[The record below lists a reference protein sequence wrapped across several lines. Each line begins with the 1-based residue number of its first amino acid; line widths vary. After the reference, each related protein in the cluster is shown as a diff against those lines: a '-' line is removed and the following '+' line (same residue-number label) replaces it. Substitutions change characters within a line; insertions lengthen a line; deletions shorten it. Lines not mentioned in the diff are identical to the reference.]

1 MTIIFSR
8 IARNENLFWVFLT
21 FLFQSAAMS
30 QSRQL
35 AAIMFTDI
43 EGYTAIMQQNEQQA
57 LSLRKRHR
65 EVLQKE
71 HTQYDGR
78 IIQYYGDG
86 TLSIFQSAIQA
97 VQCGVAMQQAFCRA
111 PRVPLRIGLH
121 IGDVIF
127 DDDQVVGDGVNLA
140 SRIESL
146 GIAGCVLI
154 SDRVKEEIRNHP
166 ELKTVSVGS
175 YQFKNIERRVEVFAL
190 DHEDL
195 IIPKPYSL
203 EGKTEDKESSYDRA
217 AGKHTSKSIAVLPFV
232 NMSNDPDQEYF
243 GEGMAEEILNS
254 LVHLKD
260 LKVAGRTSSFQFK
273 GRNIDLREVGQ
284 KLGVS
289 SVLEGSVRKQ
299 GNRLRVTAQL
309 INVEDGFH
317 LWSERYD
324 REMDDI
330 FGIQDEIAL
339 FITEKLKVT
348 LLEEDYAIVTK
359 THTTNTEAYELY
371 LKGRFYLSRRGSFI
385 MAAMENFKNA
395 ISLDPG
401 FALAYAGYADA
412 LNLAAFYGFLPGKE
426 IMKDIKRAAGTAIGL
441 DGSLCEPYCALGGY
455 YTGVERNWM
464 EAKRNF
470 TKGLELNPRYAQG
483 HSWYGMLYLTWVE
496 GKFDEAGKQGQ
507 LAIKL
512 EPLSAIDHADLS
524 WTMYT
529 AGKFDEALAIA
540 QTGIELDANSFLSH
554 RLAGLSYIRL
564 NRNEE
569 AIETFKNLAK
579 ISGRHQHSITGLIWA
594 YCNDKNFEEAR
605 KLMDELRARSVTEY
619 ITPTYL
625 GIAAAWLGDMDNA
638 FDLLQKAYD
647 DLDPNMTQL
656 KYSPYGPTALRNDTR
671 FQNLLNKIGYPG

>member
-1 MTIIFSR
+1 
-8 IARNENLFWVFLT
+8 
-21 FLFQSAAMS
+21 
-30 QSRQL
+30 
-35 AAIMFTDI
+35 MFTDI
-43 EGYTAIMQQNEQQA
+43 EGYSAIMQQNEQQA
-57 LSLRKRHR
+57 LSLRQRHR

-71 HTQYDGR
+71 HGQYNGR

-86 TLSIFQSAIQA
+86 TLSIFQSAIEA
-97 VQCGVAMQQAFCRA
+97 VQCAIAMQQAFCQL

-127 DDDQVVGDGVNLA
+127 DDDQVIGDGVNLA

-146 GIAGCVLI
+146 GVAGCVLI
-154 SDRVKEEIRNHP
+154 SDRVEEEIRNHP
-166 ELKTVSVGS
+166 ELKTISVGS

-195 IIPKPYSL
+195 IMPKPYSL
-203 EGKTEDKESSYDRA
+203 KGKTEEKESSDDHTD
-217 AGKHTSKSIAVLPFV
+217 GKHASKSIAVLPFV

-243 GEGMAEEILNS
+243 GEGIAEEILNS

-273 GRNIDLREVGQ
+273 GRNIDLRKVGQ

-324 REMDDI
+324 RDMDDI
-330 FGIQDEIAL
+330 FAIQDEIAL

-348 LLEEDYAIVTK
+348 LLENDYAIVTK
-359 THTTNTEAYELY
+359 AHTKDTEAYELY
-371 LKGRFYLSRRGSFI
+371 LKGRFYLNRRGSFI
-385 MAAMENFKNA
+385 MTAMEDFKKA

-412 LNLAAFYGFLPGKE
+412 LDIAAFYGLLSGKDV
-426 IMKDIKRAAGTAIGL
+426 MKDIKRAAETAIRL
-441 DGSLCEPYCALGGY
+441 DGSLCEPYCSLGAYCSGI
-455 YTGVERNWM
+455 ERNWM
-464 EAKRNF
+464 EAKKNF
-470 TKGLELNPRYAQG
+470 TKGLELNPKYAQG

-496 GKFDEAGKQGQ
+496 GKFDEAEKQGH
-507 LAIKL
+507 LALKL
-512 EPLSAIDHADLS
+512 EPLSSIDHADLS
-524 WTMYT
+524 WTLYT
-529 AGKFDEALAIA
+529 ASKFDEALSIA
-540 QTGIELDANSFLSH
+540 QTGIELDPNSFLSH
-554 RLAGLSYIRL
+554 RLAGLSYIGL
-564 NRNEE
+564 DRNEE
-569 AIETFKNLAK
+569 AIETFDNLAK

-594 YCNDKNFEEAR
+594 YCNNKNFEEAR
-605 KLMDELRARSVTEY
+605 KLMDELKTRSETEY

-625 GIAAAWLGDMDNA
+625 GIAAAWLGDLDAA

-647 DLDPNMTQL
+647 DSDPNITQL
-656 KYSPYGPTALRNDTR
+656 KYAPYGPTALRNDPR
-671 FQNLLNKIGYPG
+671 FQNLLNKIGFPA

>member
-1 MTIIFSR
+1 
-8 IARNENLFWVFLT
+8 
-21 FLFQSAAMS
+21 MS

-71 HTQYDGR
+71 HTQYNGR

-86 TLSIFQSAIQA
+86 TLSIFQSAIEA
-97 VQCGVAMQQAFCRA
+97 VQCAVAMQQAFCQ
-111 PRVPLRIGLH
+111 PPPVPLRVGLH

-146 GIAGCVLI
+146 GIACCVLI
-154 SDRVKEEIRNHP
+154 SDRVREEIRNHP

-190 DHEDL
+190 DHEGL
-195 IIPKPYSL
+195 IIPKAYSL
-203 EGKTEDKESSYDRA
+203 KGKTKENESSSDHA
-217 AGKHTSKSIAVLPFV
+217 DGEHTSKSIAVLPFV

-243 GEGMAEEILNS
+243 GEGIAEEILNS

-317 LWSERYD
+317 LWSEKYD
-324 REMDDI
+324 RDSDDI
-330 FGIQDEIAL
+330 FAIQDEIAL
-339 FITEKLKVT
+339 IITEKLKVT
-348 LLEEDYAIVTK
+348 LLENDYAIVTK

-371 LKGRFYLSRRGSFI
+371 LKGRFYLNRRGNFI
-385 MAAMENFKNA
+385 MTGMEDFKKA

-412 LNLAAFYGFLPGKE
+412 LNIAAFYGLLPGKE
-426 IMKDIKRAAGTAIGL
+426 VMKDIKKAAETAIRL
-441 DGSLCEPYCALGGY
+441 DGSLCEPYCSLGAY
-455 YTGVERNWM
+455 YTGIERNWM
-464 EAKRNF
+464 EAKKNF
-470 TKGLELNPRYAQG
+470 TKGLELNPKYAQG

-496 GKFDEAGKQGQ
+496 GKFDEAEKQGQ
-507 LAIKL
+507 LALKL
-512 EPLSAIDHADLS
+512 EPLSSIDHADLS
-524 WTMYT
+524 WTLYT
-529 AGKFDEALAIA
+529 ASKFDEALAIG
-540 QTGIELDANSFLSH
+540 QTGIELDPNSFLSH
-554 RLAGLSYIRL
+554 RLAGLSYIGL

-569 AIETFKNLAK
+569 AIETFRNLAK

-594 YCNDKNFEEAR
+594 YCNNKNFEEAR
-605 KLMDELRARSVTEY
+605 KLMDELKTRSETEY
-619 ITPTYL
+619 IAPTYL
-625 GIAAAWLGDMDNA
+625 GIAAAWLGDLDAA
-638 FDLLQKAYD
+638 FDLLQKAYND
-647 DLDPNMTQL
+647 QDPNITQL
-656 KYSPYGPTALRNDTR
+656 KYSPYGPAALRNDPR
-671 FQNLLNKIGYPG
+671 FQNLLDKIGFPA

>member
-1 MTIIFSR
+1 
-8 IARNENLFWVFLT
+8 
-21 FLFQSAAMS
+21 MS

-71 HTQYDGR
+71 HTQYNGR

-97 VQCGVAMQQAFCRA
+97 VQCAVAMQQAFCQ
-111 PRVPLRIGLH
+111 PPPVPLRIGLH

-146 GIAGCVLI
+146 GMAGCVLI

-190 DHEDL
+190 DHEGL

-203 EGKTEDKESSYDRA
+203 KGKTKEKESSNDHA
-217 AGKHTSKSIAVLPFV
+217 DGKHTSKSIAVLPFV

-243 GEGMAEEILNS
+243 GEGIAEEILNS

-324 REMDDI
+324 R
-330 FGIQDEIAL
+330 
-339 FITEKLKVT
+339 
-348 LLEEDYAIVTK
+348 
-359 THTTNTEAYELY
+359 
-371 LKGRFYLSRRGSFI
+371 
-385 MAAMENFKNA
+385 
-395 ISLDPG
+395 
-401 FALAYAGYADA
+401 
-412 LNLAAFYGFLPGKE
+412 
-426 IMKDIKRAAGTAIGL
+426 
-441 DGSLCEPYCALGGY
+441 
-455 YTGVERNWM
+455 
-464 EAKRNF
+464 
-470 TKGLELNPRYAQG
+470 
-483 HSWYGMLYLTWVE
+483 
-496 GKFDEAGKQGQ
+496 
-507 LAIKL
+507 
-512 EPLSAIDHADLS
+512 
-524 WTMYT
+524 
-529 AGKFDEALAIA
+529 
-540 QTGIELDANSFLSH
+540 
-554 RLAGLSYIRL
+554 
-564 NRNEE
+564 
-569 AIETFKNLAK
+569 
-579 ISGRHQHSITGLIWA
+579 
-594 YCNDKNFEEAR
+594 
-605 KLMDELRARSVTEY
+605 
-619 ITPTYL
+619 
-625 GIAAAWLGDMDNA
+625 DM
-638 FDLLQKAYD
+638 
-647 DLDPNMTQL
+647 
-656 KYSPYGPTALRNDTR
+656 R
-671 FQNLLNKIGYPG
+671 

>member
-554 RLAGLSYIRL
+554 RLAGLACIGL

-619 ITPTYL
+619 ITSTYL

>member
-1 MTIIFSR
+1 
-8 IARNENLFWVFLT
+8 
-21 FLFQSAAMS
+21 MS
-30 QSRQL
+30 SSRQL

-57 LSLRKRHR
+57 LSIRKRHR
-65 EVLQKE
+65 EILQKE
-71 HTQYDGR
+71 HTQYNGR

-97 VQCGVAMQQAFCRA
+97 VQCAVAMQQAFCQ
-111 PRVPLRIGLH
+111 PPPVPLRIGLH
-121 IGDVIF
+121 IGDVVF

-154 SDRVKEEIRNHP
+154 SDRVKEEIGNHP

-190 DHEDL
+190 DHEGL
-195 IIPKPYSL
+195 IKPKPYSL
-203 EGKTEDKESSYDRA
+203 KGKTEEKEYSTGHAD
-217 AGKHTSKSIAVLPFV
+217 GKHISKSIAVLPFV
-232 NMSNDPDQEYF
+232 NMSNDPDQDYF
-243 GEGMAEEILNS
+243 SEGIAEEILNS

-273 GRNIDLREVGQ
+273 GKNIDLREVGE

-324 REMDDI
+324 RNMDDI
-330 FGIQDEIAL
+330 FAIQDEIAL

-348 LLEEDYAIVTK
+348 LLENDYAIVTK
-359 THTTNTEAYELY
+359 THTKNTEAYELY
-371 LKGRFYLSRRGSFI
+371 LKGRFYLNRRGNFI
-385 MAAMENFKNA
+385 MTAMENFKKA

-412 LNLAAFYGFLPGKE
+412 LNIAAFYGLLSGKE
-426 IMKDIKRAAGTAIGL
+426 VMKDIKKAAETAIKL
-441 DGSLCEPYCALGGY
+441 DGSLCEPYCSLGGY
-455 YTGVERNWM
+455 YSGLERNWM
-464 EAKRNF
+464 EAKKNF

-483 HSWYGMLYLTWVE
+483 HSWYGMLYLAWVE
-496 GKFDEAGKQGQ
+496 GKFDEAEKQGQ

-512 EPLSAIDHADLS
+512 EPLSSIDHADLS
-524 WTMYT
+524 WTLYT
-529 AGKFDEALAIA
+529 ASKFDEALAIA
-540 QTGIELDANSFLSH
+540 KTGIELDANSFLSH
-554 RLAGLSYIRL
+554 RLAGLSFIAL
-564 NRNEE
+564 NRFEE

-579 ISGRHQHSITGLIWA
+579 ISGWHQHSLTGLIWA
-594 YCNDKNFEEAR
+594 YCNNKNFEEAR
-605 KLMDELRARSVTEY
+605 NLMDELKTRSETEY
-619 ITPTYL
+619 ITPSYL
-625 GIAAAWLGDMDNA
+625 GIAAAWLGDLDAA

-647 DLDPNMTQL
+647 DPDPNVTQL
-656 KYSPYGPTALRNDTR
+656 KYSPYGPAALRNDPR
-671 FQNLLNKIGYPG
+671 FQNLLNKIGFPA

>member
-1 MTIIFSR
+1 
-8 IARNENLFWVFLT
+8 
-21 FLFQSAAMS
+21 MS

-43 EGYTAIMQQNEQQA
+43 EGYTAIMQQSEQHA
-57 LSLRKRHR
+57 LTLRNRHR

-71 HTQYDGR
+71 HTQYNGR

-97 VQCGVAMQQAFCRA
+97 VQCAIVMQQAFCQP

-127 DDDQVVGDGVNLA
+127 DDDQVVGDGVNFA

-146 GIAGCVLI
+146 CMAGCVLI
-154 SDRVKEEIRNHP
+154 SDRVEEEIRNHP
-166 ELKTVSVGS
+166 DLKTVSVGS

-190 DHEDL
+190 DHESL

-203 EGKTEDKESSYDRA
+203 KGKTEEKESSNDHA
-217 AGKHTSKSIAVLPFV
+217 DGKHTSKSIAVLPFV

-243 GEGMAEEILNS
+243 GEGIAEEILNS

-273 GRNIDLREVGQ
+273 GRNIDLRKVGQ

-309 INVEDGFH
+309 VNVEDGFH

-324 REMDDI
+324 RDLDDI
-330 FGIQDEIAL
+330 FAIQDEIAL

-348 LLEEDYAIVTK
+348 LLEDDYAIVTK
-359 THTTNTEAYELY
+359 THTKHTEAYELY
-371 LKGRFYLSRRGSFI
+371 LKGRFYLNRRGNSI
-385 MAAMENFKNA
+385 MIAMENFKKA
-395 ISLDPG
+395 IFLDPG
-401 FALAYAGYADA
+401 FALAHAGYADA
-412 LNLAAFYGFLPGKE
+412 LNIAAFYGLLSGKE
-426 IMKDIKRAAGTAIGL
+426 IVKDIKKAAKTAIEL
-441 DGSLCEPYCALGGY
+441 DGSLCEPYCSLGAY
-455 YTGVERNWM
+455 YTGVEKNWK
-464 EAKRNF
+464 EAKENF
-470 TKGLELNPRYAQG
+470 TRGLELNPRYAQG
-483 HSWYGMLYLTWVE
+483 HSWWGMLYLTWVE
-496 GKFDEAGKQGQ
+496 GKFDEAEKQGQ
-507 LAIKL
+507 LALKI

-524 WTMYT
+524 WTLYT

-594 YCNDKNFEEAR
+594 YCNNKNFEEAR
-605 KLMDELRARSVTEY
+605 KLMDELKTRSETEY

-625 GIAAAWLGDMDNA
+625 GIAQAWLGDLDAA
-638 FDLLQKAYD
+638 FDLFEKGYD

-656 KYSPYGPTALRNDTR
+656 KYSPYGPAALRNDPH
-671 FQNLLNKIGYPG
+671 FQNLLNKIGFPA

>member
-1 MTIIFSR
+1 
-8 IARNENLFWVFLT
+8 
-21 FLFQSAAMS
+21 MS

-65 EVLQKE
+65 EVLQRE
-71 HTQYDGR
+71 HTQYNGR

-97 VQCGVAMQQAFCRA
+97 VQCAVAMQQAFCQ
-111 PRVPLRIGLH
+111 PPPLPLRIGLH

-140 SRIESL
+140 SRIESI

-154 SDRVKEEIRNHP
+154 SDRVKEEISNHP
-166 ELKTVSVGS
+166 ELKAVSVGS

-190 DHEDL
+190 DHEGL

-203 EGKTEDKESSYDRA
+203 KGKTKEKESSKDHA
-217 AGKHTSKSIAVLPFV
+217 DGGHTSKSIAVLAFV
-232 NMSNDPDQEYF
+232 NMSNDPEQEYF
-243 GEGMAEEILNS
+243 GEGIAEEILNS

-317 LWSERYD
+317 LWSERFD
-324 REMDDI
+324 RDMDDI
-330 FGIQDEIAL
+330 FAIQDEIAL

-348 LLEEDYAIVTK
+348 LFENDYAVVSKSRTK
-359 THTTNTEAYELY
+359 NTEAYELY
-371 LKGRFYLSRRGSFI
+371 LKGRFYLNRRGNSI
-385 MAAMENFKNA
+385 MTARENFKKA
-395 ISLDPG
+395 ISLDPD

-412 LNLAAFYGFLPGKE
+412 LNIAAFYGLVSGKE
-426 IMKDIKRAAGTAIGL
+426 VMKDIKKAAETAIRL
-441 DGSLCEPYCALGGY
+441 DGSLCEPYCSLGGY
-455 YTGVERNWM
+455 YTGLERNWR
-464 EAKRNF
+464 EAKKNF
-470 TKGLELNPRYAQG
+470 TKGLELNPKYAQG

-496 GKFDEAGKQGQ
+496 GKFDEAEREGQ
-507 LAIKL
+507 LALKL
-512 EPLSAIDHADLS
+512 EPLSSIDHADLS
-524 WTMYT
+524 WTLYT
-529 AGKFDEALAIA
+529 AGKFGEALTIA

-554 RLAGLSYIRL
+554 RLAGLSYIAL

-569 AIETFKNLAK
+569 AIETFENLAK
-579 ISGRHQHSITGLIWA
+579 ISGKHQHSITGLIWA
-594 YCNDKNFEEAR
+594 HCNNKNFEEAR
-605 KLMDELRARSVTEY
+605 KLMDELKRRSETEY

-625 GIAAAWLGDMDNA
+625 GIAAAWLGDLDAA
-638 FDLLQKAYD
+638 FQLLQKAYD
-647 DLDPNMTQL
+647 DPDPNITQL
-656 KYSPYGPTALRNDTR
+656 KYAPYGPAALRNDPR
-671 FQNLLNKIGYPG
+671 FKNLLDRIGFPK

>member
-1 MTIIFSR
+1 
-8 IARNENLFWVFLT
+8 
-21 FLFQSAAMS
+21 MS

-57 LSLRKRHR
+57 LSVRKRHR
-65 EVLQKE
+65 EVLQQE
-71 HTQYDGR
+71 HTQYNGR

-97 VQCGVAMQQAFCRA
+97 VQCAVAMQQAFCQ
-111 PRVPLRIGLH
+111 PPQLPLRIAVH

-140 SRIESL
+140 SRVESL
-146 GIAGCVLI
+146 GVAGSVLI
-154 SDRVKEEIRNHP
+154 SDRVKEEISNHP
-166 ELKTVSVGS
+166 EFKTVSVGS
-175 YQFKNIERRVEVFAL
+175 YQFKNIERSVEVFAL
-190 DHEDL
+190 DHEGL
-195 IIPKPYSL
+195 IVPGPYSL
-203 EGKTEDKESSYDRA
+203 KGKTKEKESSNDHA
-217 AGKHTSKSIAVLPFV
+217 NGEHTSKSIAVLAFV

-243 GEGMAEEILNS
+243 GEGIAEEILNS
-254 LVHLKD
+254 LAHLKE

-273 GRNIDLREVGQ
+273 GRNMDLREVGQ

-317 LWSERYD
+317 LWSEKFD
-324 REMDDI
+324 RDIDDI
-330 FGIQDEIAL
+330 FAIQDEIAL

-348 LLEEDYAIVTK
+348 LLENDYALITK
-359 THTTNTEAYELY
+359 VHTKHTEAYELY
-371 LKGRFYLSRRGSFI
+371 LKGRFYLSRRGNFI
-385 MAAMENFKNA
+385 MIARENFKKA

-412 LNLAAFYGFLPGKE
+412 LNIAAFYGLLSGKE
-426 IMKDIKRAAGTAIGL
+426 VMNDIKKAAETATKL

-455 YTGVERNWM
+455 YTGLERNWL
-464 EAKRNF
+464 EAKKNF
-470 TKGLELNPRYAQG
+470 AKGLELNPKYAQG
-483 HSWYGMLYLTWVE
+483 HSWYGMLYLAWVE
-496 GKFDEAGKQGQ
+496 GKFDEAEKQGQ
-507 LAIKL
+507 LALKL

-524 WTMYT
+524 WTLYT

-540 QTGIELDANSFLSH
+540 QAGIELDANSFLSH
-554 RLAGLSYIRL
+554 RLAGLSYIGL

-594 YCNDKNFEEAR
+594 HCNNKNFQEAR
-605 KLMDELRARSVTEY
+605 KLMDELKTRSETEY

-625 GIAAAWLGDMDNA
+625 GIAAAWLGDLDAA

-647 DLDPNMTQL
+647 DPDPNITQL
-656 KYSPYGPTALRNDTR
+656 KYSPYGPAALRNDPR
-671 FQNLLNKIGYPG
+671 FENLLDRIGFPK